1 MEAYYYTR
9 TFTIEINGEEV
20 WIPILQLGSN
30 YQVEEHISDD
40 IEDSSDEDLDQVVEE
55 HISDDIEDSLDED
68 LDQVVEAVEVVHP
81 VAPRLQLVPLELLR
95 VVDRKRG

>member
-1 MEAYYYTR
+1 MYTR

-30 YQVEEHISDD
+30 YQ
-40 IEDSSDEDLDQVVEE
+40 VEE